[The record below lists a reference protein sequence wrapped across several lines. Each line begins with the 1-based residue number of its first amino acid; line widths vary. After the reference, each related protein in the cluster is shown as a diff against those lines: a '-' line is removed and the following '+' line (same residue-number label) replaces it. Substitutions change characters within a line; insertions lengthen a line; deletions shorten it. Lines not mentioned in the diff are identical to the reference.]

1 MLQLGAMQLER
12 DVRAITAFLTS
23 RTDAAI
29 RDKFT
34 RLSQICTVLAVE
46 EVLPRTISEAWS
58 R

>member
-1 MLQLGAMQLER
+1 MQLER

-23 RTDAAI
+23 KTDAAI

-46 EVLPRTISEAWS
+46 EVPLVKFGCLSCRQPVV
-58 R
+58 